1 MKGKAEL
8 EAIFDADRRAREA
21 EQRLLSMP
29 DAAVTELLSDAVRK
43 ELASERRRDAVARLE
58 RLADLCAQVGGPE
71 MADAL
76 IQILN
81 DDEPS
86 VRVAAGEALLDLAYD
101 RYAEVAHA
109 IERALDRGTRGPA
122 MAELPW
128 VVAEVAEP
136 SALALIRRFLEHPEA
151 DAIAA
156 AIESLAEVGDPA
168 ATEWIR
174 KFVGDPREVSMD
186 DFEEETSA
194 TLGELAEA
202 AIEALESGPPE
213 QNEK

>member
-8 EAIFDADRRAREA
+8 DAIFDADRRAREA
-21 EQRLLSMP
+21 EARLLAMP
-29 DAAVTELLSDAVRK
+29 DAVVVEVLSHAVRT
-43 ELASERRRDAVARLE
+43 ELASERRRDAAMHLE
-58 RLADLCAQVGGPE
+58 RLADLCAQVSGPE

-86 VRVAAGEALLDLAYD
+86 VRVAAGEALLDVAYD

-109 IERALDRGTRGPA
+109 IERALDRGLRGPV

-128 VVAEVAEP
+128 IVAEVAEP
-136 SALALIRRFLEHPEA
+136 SALTLIRRFLEHPEA
-151 DAIAA
+151 EAIAA
-156 AIESLAEVGDPA
+156 GIESLAELGDPDA
-168 ATEWIR
+168 VQWIR
-174 KFVGDPREVSMD
+174 KFEGDPREVTMD
-186 DFEEETSA
+186 DFENETSA

-202 AIEALESGPPE
+202 AIEALSAEESDD
-213 QNEK
+213 K